1 MNKLAVKRV
10 YDAYEET
17 DGYRI
22 LVDRPW
28 PRGIKKENAHL
39 DAWNKDIAPSN
50 ELRKWYGHDP
60 EKYAAFAGKYTE
72 ELNENEEA
80 STFVQQVQQLLK
92 EGNVTLLYSAKT
104 KENNAAVLAQ
114 WLMEK
119 KEK

>member
-1 MNKLAVKRV
+1 MYGLAVRRV

-22 LVDRPW
+22 LVDRLW
-28 PRGIKKENAHL
+28 PRGIKKENARL
-39 DAWNKDIAPSN
+39 DEWNKDIAPSN

-60 EKYAAFAGKYTE
+60 EKYAGFSARYTE
-72 ELNENEEA
+72 ELNGNAEA
-80 STFVQQVQQLLK
+80 AAFAQHVQELLK

-114 WLMEK
+114 WLEEK
-119 KEK
+119 KER